1 MYPDSSVYGSW
12 TTTGYQYPSVM
23 TSGPS
28 VDLNNTWSYTSPDD
42 DDISMFCSSSTDATS
57 WSSQATNWTPSV
69 NPSSTH
75 SYPSMALSS
84 TGYSTSGPY
93 QMPLSA
99 YSQPMAPATTNVAG
113 FPPPITRMAYPST
126 SSPSDYEPSDGGSS
140 SSKHHKSSSSN
151 KSAAKRSEPKR
162 KTTKK
167 DVPSN
172 SSSSGSSTRR
182 KSGKSSAIVTPTH
195 EQIMYDAQLL
205 AQIGPIPSHPL
216 AGGAGGG
223 VVQGSYFPTAEQ
235 IGREAWR
242 VCKSEAL
249 EMSNRRKLLEHQ
261 RTVLEQETEN
271 LQFKVGL
278 MREAISK
285 EQRELEE
292 AVTRAERLK

>member
-1 MYPDSSVYGSW
+1 MYPDASAYGSW
-12 TTTGYQYPSVM
+12 TTTTSYQYPSVM

-28 VDLNNTWSYTSPDD
+28 MDLNNNWSYTSPDD

-75 SYPSMALSS
+75 SYPSMTLSS
-84 TGYSTSGPY
+84 AGYSTSGPY
-93 QMPLSA
+93 QMPTSA
-99 YSQPMAPATTNVAG
+99 YSQSMATATNVAG

-140 SSKHHKSSSSN
+140 SSKHKSSS
-151 KSAAKRSEPKR
+151 KSGPKRSEPKR
-162 KTTKK
+162 RTTKK
-167 DVPSN
+167 DVPS
-172 SSSSGSSTRR
+172 SSTRR
-182 KSGKSSAIVTPTH
+182 KSGKSSAITTPTH
-195 EQIMYDAQLL
+195 EQIVYDTQLL
-205 AQIGPIPSHPL
+205 AQIGPIPSNPL
-216 AGGAGGG
+216 TGGC
-223 VVQGSYFPTAEQ
+223 VPGSYFPTAEQ

-261 RTVLEQETEN
+261 RTVLERETEN